1 MSRMPKYQNATD
13 YIFINALSKACGIKL
28 PQDLEEALKVAFEDY
43 KRFIVP
49 DYYYLQVV
57 KTRYPCVAD
66 FCNPNFHKTELF
78 DLMQSQPDNYFLLI
92 DAFES
97 GADSIYFAFNND
109 YFSQVQ
115 NKLKNPNKLIIT
127 KYINGDIKQLIPAST
142 LLL

>member
-1 MSRMPKYQNATD
+1 
-13 YIFINALSKACGIKL
+13 
-28 PQDLEEALKVAFEDY
+28 
-43 KRFIVP
+43 
-49 DYYYLQVV
+49 
-57 KTRYPCVAD
+57 
-66 FCNPNFHKTELF
+66 
-78 DLMQSQPDNYFLLI
+78 MQSQPDNYFLLI